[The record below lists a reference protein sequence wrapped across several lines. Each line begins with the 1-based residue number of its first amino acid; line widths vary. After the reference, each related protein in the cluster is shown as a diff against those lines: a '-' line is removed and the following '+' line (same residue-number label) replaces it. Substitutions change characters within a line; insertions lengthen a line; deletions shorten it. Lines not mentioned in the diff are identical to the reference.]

1 MTVLSKDEVIHIF
14 THQLPEILDEYPEL
28 EPQLYHVFLK
38 TFARKE
44 EVVAVRQEL
53 SEFREENSEEFKLVR
68 SEIREGFEQVDQRF
82 EQVDQRFEQVDQ
94 RFEQVDQRF
103 EQVDQR
109 FEQLHTEMRQG
120 FEEVYRRIDQL
131 GARWGI
137 RSESLFRETM
147 ITILEKSFAA
157 KVETRDFE
165 GEQFDLIITNGY
177 HILVE
182 IAASAS
188 PHIVQRLQRKREI
201 YIRATGV
208 EPTRFIFAVAS
219 IHSRRA
225 QALRDAGFEVVE
237 PEE

>member
-68 SEIREGFEQVDQRF
+68 SEIREG
-82 EQVDQRFEQVDQ
+82 FEQVDQ

-201 YIRATGV
+201 YTRATGV